1 MVPHLSEDATGFR
14 FDYWSLVT
22 LWPGTDV
29 TALHPRLQ
37 PGVSNRE
44 PSLPPTLAGVVSVQ
58 RTRRILQGTL
68 LTRAVVSTSSMY
80 RLLVGGDWCRNK
92 KYNGLRFH

>member
-44 PSLPPTLAGVVSVQ
+44 PSLPPTPGGVVRVLE
-58 RTRRILQGTL
+58 TRRRRQETPLG
-68 LTRAVVSTSSMY
+68 
-80 RLLVGGDWCRNK
+80 
-92 KYNGLRFH
+92 